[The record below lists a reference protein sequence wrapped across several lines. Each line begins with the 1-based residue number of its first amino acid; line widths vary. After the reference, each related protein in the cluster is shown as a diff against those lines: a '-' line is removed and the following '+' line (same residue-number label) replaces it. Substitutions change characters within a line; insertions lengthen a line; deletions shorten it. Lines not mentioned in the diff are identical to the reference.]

1 MKKIAYIIAGMALLA
16 VSCNKEVKP
25 LDVKPTSGVK
35 QTTLTGYLA
44 SYEPFLMGTGT
55 VNTIGDD
62 QYYKDLRQW
71 KEDAWDE
78 RGLVTRSIS
87 YIFFA
92 DYGSMA
98 FRFADVP
105 DSIDV
110 INLWGGCPKK
120 GSLDYMEMKA
130 CQEVKGDK
138 IVGCRITRIL
148 ENQKWGLEAGI
159 PSYMRAYY
167 KYKADHQ
174 PELDKI
180 QNSIEEFD
188 PSEYESEAAA
198 ADALAALKA
207 SLSAKE
213 TDIENAAKLAGNNA
227 LRTDV
232 NQHQTKADSTWP
244 DEDENWPEW
253 IVYGAGHL
261 VNEVAEYGLNGY
273 DLDYEPEGDPLS
285 GTAFNTFVSYMA
297 QYMGPMADEDYL
309 ASKFQERIYR
319 NTWSAEVAVKA
330 FSSLFKLGGRWT
342 LRSDD
347 SKFHKSDLIDEMDL
361 SNETTA
367 KLGYYFGGANYFEQ
381 TYPLSVMTKVNRFQN
396 NFVVT
401 PRFKSYKRDDMEETE
416 ITVNDEFEIP
426 FMSRFLI
433 LGLSG
438 EFRYL
443 TTSWDENDEEIEE
456 EEYDVLGSA
465 NLHVN
470 HTKHWSSDWYVGSA
484 LYYRPDNLSDEYK
497 DIYGGIRVNYVF

>member
-35 QTTLTGYLA
+35 ESTLTGYMA
-44 SYEPFLMGTGT
+44 KYEPFLLGTGT

-297 QYMGPMADEDYL
+297 QYMGPMADEDYKL
-309 ASKFQERIYR
+309 SFVHHVY
-319 NTWSAEVAVKA
+319 SAEIVPD
-330 FSSLFKLGGRWT
+330 G
-342 LRSDD
+342 
-347 SKFHKSDLIDEMDL
+347 E
-361 SNETTA
+361 
-367 KLGYYFGGANYFEQ
+367 GY
-381 TYPLSVMTKVNRFQN
+381 TY
-396 NFVVT
+396 
-401 PRFKSYKRDDMEETE
+401 EE
-416 ITVNDEFEIP
+416 N
-426 FMSRFLI
+426 
-433 LGLSG
+433 
-438 EFRYL
+438 
-443 TTSWDENDEEIEE
+443 IEE
-456 EEYDVLGSA
+456 EYNEIEYGDLLIIDRNSGVGDSSLAKYCNFWIYQMYGSTGGA
-465 NLHVN
+465 GASNQGCFPSNLN
-470 HTKHWSSDWYVGSA
+470 
-484 LYYRPDNLSDEYK
+484 PDNGWVPCQVITTENVGDTYSQGCNNLEQHAKFQPNTLGKQYGHKGGFASFHGQRDWRLEAEGAEAGKKLRYQHHRVGINYQAQQEYYK
-497 DIYGGIRVNYVF
+497 